1 MYSMVNEKSV
11 IHLRNNIKFKSS
23 LIMGSSHQIQ
33 IQDIVVIYNTTI
45 TKVGSFCNYTLVI

>member
-33 IQDIVVIYNTTI
+33 IQDIVVVYNPTI
-45 TKVGSFCNYTLVI
+45 TKVGSFYNYTLVI